1 MSLSLTRPESRRP
14 AVSNRMFFRPQ
25 LIPAAG
31 QPPEN
36 YSPTGLAYLDA
47 NVKSL
52 LHQISYFINA
62 QQAQA
67 RWLKEDIVALATS
80 MNRRGMLTLSAG
92 AALAVGAG
100 GAPEQTV
107 AAPLDGL
114 VDRARKGGER
124 EVVVAGGT
132 GAYGDL
138 VKKHFYSPFTEA
150 TGIEVVATGGGYG
163 EKLAKLKAMASVGRT
178 EWDVITLS
186 IDSLTPDVTNL
197 LEDLG
202 NCADLPDV
210 AARGVAGSCLG
221 KGVLFDIGGGVLA
234 FDKRSFPDGQPQ
246 PAGWAD
252 FWDVKAFP
260 GPRAL
265 PNVGNPWWNLIAALE
280 ADGVS
285 RGQLFPLDVDR
296 AFRKLDE
303 IKPHV
308 TVWWKSGD
316 QSQQIFR
323 TGEVVMAMLFSGRA
337 FRLRAE
343 KLPLAISW
351 NGAPL
356 DAAFWAVTK
365 GAQHP
370 NAGLALLDFIYTRP
384 EAHAAF
390 ALESFGS
397 TAQREA
403 VAFLPEDARALSV
416 LQPANWSQI
425 IQVDR
430 GWLAANREAVLERWS
445 TWLAS

>member
-1 MSLSLTRPESRRP
+1 MNSGTL
-14 AVSNRMFFRPQ
+14 
-25 LIPAAG
+25 
-31 QPPEN
+31 
-36 YSPTGLAYLDA
+36 
-47 NVKSL
+47 
-52 LHQISYFINA
+52 
-62 QQAQA
+62 
-67 RWLKEDIVALATS
+67 
-80 MNRRGMLTLSAG
+80 MNRRGMLRFSAG
-92 AALAVGAG
+92 AVGAI
-100 GAPEQTV
+100 GAGLALPNTVV
-107 AAPLDGL
+107 AASLDEL
-114 VDRARKGGER
+114 VARARAAGER

-138 VKKHFYSPFTEA
+138 VKKHFYLPFTEA
-150 TGIEVVATGGGYG
+150 TGIEVIATGGGYG
-163 EKLAKLKAMASVGRT
+163 EKLAKLKAMTSVGRV

-186 IDSLTPDVTNL
+186 IDSLTPEVTNL

-202 NCADLPDV
+202 DCARLPDV
-210 AARGVAGSCLG
+210 GGRGVDGACLSH
-221 KGVLFDIGGGVLA
+221 GVLFDIGGGVLA
-234 FDKRSFPDGQPQ
+234 FDKRSFPDSHPQ
-246 PAGWAD
+246 PASWAD
-252 FWDVKAFP
+252 FWDVKAYP

-265 PNVGNPWWNLIAALE
+265 PNIGNPWWNLIAALQ
-280 ADGVS
+280 ADGVA
-285 RGQLFPLDVDR
+285 RNALFPLDVDR

-323 TGEVVMAMLFSGRA
+323 TREVTMAMLFSGRA

-343 KLPLAISW
+343 NTPLAISW

-384 EAHAAF
+384 QAHAAF
-390 ALESFGS
+390 AQESFGS

-403 VAFLPEDARALSV
+403 IKFLPKDAQASSV
-416 LQPANWSQI
+416 IQPANWSQI
-425 IQVDR
+425 IQIDR
-430 GWLAANREAVLERWS
+430 DWLAANREAVLERWS

>member
-1 MSLSLTRPESRRP
+1 M
-14 AVSNRMFFRPQ
+14 
-25 LIPAAG
+25 
-31 QPPEN
+31 
-36 YSPTGLAYLDA
+36 LA
-47 NVKSL
+47 
-52 LHQISYFINA
+52 
-62 QQAQA
+62 
-67 RWLKEDIVALATS
+67 EEEIVFLGMS
-80 MNRRGMLTLSAG
+80 MNRRGMLKLSAG
-92 AALAVGAG
+92 AAFVAGTGAALPNASAASLAELVG
-100 GAPEQTV
+100 
-107 AAPLDGL
+107 
-114 VDRARKGGER
+114 RARKAGEQA
-124 EVVVAGGT
+124 VVVAGGT

-138 VKKHFYSPFTEA
+138 VKKHFYTPFTEA

-163 EKLAKLKAMASVGRT
+163 EKLAKLKAMASVGRV

-186 IDSLTPDVTNL
+186 IDSLTPDVTDL
-197 LEDLG
+197 LDDLG
-202 NCADLPDV
+202 DCADLPDV
-210 AARGVAGSCLG
+210 VARGVAGSCLRN
-221 KGVLFDIGGGVLA
+221 GVLFDIGGGVLA

-246 PAGWAD
+246 PATWAD

-280 ADGVS
+280 ADGLS
-285 RGQLFPLDVDR
+285 RDQLFPLDVER

-343 KLPLAISW
+343 KIPLAISW
-351 NGAPL
+351 KGAPL

-370 NAGLALLDFIYTRP
+370 NAALLLLDFIYTRP

-390 ALESFGS
+390 TMESFGS

-403 VAFLPEDARALSV
+403 IKYLPEDVQASSV
-416 LQPANWSQI
+416 IRPANWSQVVQI
-425 IQVDR
+425 NRV
-430 GWLAANREAVLERWS
+430 WLAANREALLERWS